1 VISTVRLFTTLPLLL
16 LLLPVLHPA
25 AQAQE
30 EQPGQEVPG
39 IEAADQDAEAGGRE
53 QLPEE
58 PLPYGGI
65 GFLGLRLGM
74 SREQALA
81 TADASDLLQAPRRR
95 DVEFFPADHRRILT
109 LSVRPEVPFI
119 YLQFFDDVLYAI
131 TVIFDDAYV
140 DYHTLADTLAG
151 RYGAWERLQP
161 DSRLWRVG
169 EVTVRVEKPAVVK
182 YIALE
187 DFLQA
192 AGFDGDRPEGRARR
206 LLEGL

>member
-1 VISTVRLFTTLPLLL
+1 MISTGLLFTTLSLLL
-16 LLLPVLHPA
+16 LLLPPA
-25 AQAQE
+25 ARAQDGHPGREAPGIDAAEQDADAGGE
-30 EQPGQEVPG
+30 EQPPQ
-39 IEAADQDAEAGGRE
+39 
-53 QLPEE
+53 E
-58 PLPYGGI
+58 PLPYGGV

-81 TADASDLLQAPRRR
+81 AADASDLLQAPRRR

-109 LSVRPEVPFI
+109 LSVCPEVPFI

-131 TVIFDDAYV
+131 TVIFDDSYV

-169 EVTVRVEKPAVVK
+169 EVTIRVEKPAVVK